1 MKKSLTAKMC
11 LVTMLWMAVAC
22 LTTYGLIAWAV
33 PVTYSTSRNEAL
45 SAAAE
50 ALAEELDGEPLENCA
65 AALYRFAGQQGAEAS
80 IVGPTG
86 EIRLSTT
93 AEGSGSAGTVVTA
106 DPGGEAVVEAEPDE
120 NIMQAVSV
128 PLRLRDGDGY
138 YILAVGSVQTVNQVS
153 EAVGRVWPY
162 ILAAVL
168 LAGSCSSAFYALFI
182 TRPVVRLTAVS
193 RKLAS
198 LQFDWRAE
206 EGRQDELGVLA
217 GNLNELAG
225 RLSDSMEALRAAN
238 RRLQADIER
247 EKAQERQR
255 TEFFSA
261 ASHELKTPLTVIKGQ
276 LSGMLDGVGVYADRE
291 KYLGRSLQ
299 VVGQMERLVQE
310 LLTVSKLETAEALP
324 AQAADLLAVVR
335 ASLERYG
342 ELFAQREI
350 RLQTELADSCMVPGD
365 PGLLGKAVGN
375 LLSNAAFH
383 PPAGAEVRV
392 RLCRTGDEAV
402 FSVENTGPRI
412 PADALPHLFEPFYRA
427 DRSRSR
433 RTGGSG
439 MGLYLAGTIA
449 RRFGGSCRVENTAD
463 GVRAELRL
471 PARRER

>member
-1 MKKSLTAKMC
+1 MC

-22 LTTYGLIAWAV
+22 LLTYGLIAWAV
-33 PVTYSTSRNEAL
+33 PVTYSAGRSEAL

-65 AALYRFAGQQGAEAS
+65 AALYRFASRQGAEVS
-80 IVGPTG
+80 IVDPAG
-86 EIRLSTT
+86 ETCLSTS
-93 AEGSGSAGTVVTA
+93 EEDGSSASGTVVTA
-106 DPGGEAVVEAEPDE
+106 EPGGEAVVEAGPDE
-120 NIMQAVSV
+120 SVMQAVSV
-128 PLRLRDGDGY
+128 PLRLREGEGY
-138 YILAVGSVQTVNQVS
+138 YILVFSGVQTVNQVS

-168 LAGSCSSAFYALFI
+168 LAGTCSSAFYALFI

-193 RKLAS
+193 RKLAA

-206 EGRQDELGVLA
+206 EGRADELGTLA

-238 RRLQADIER
+238 RRLQADIDR
-247 EKAQERQR
+247 EKERERQR
-255 TEFFSA
+255 TAFFSA

-299 VVGQMERLVQE
+299 VVGRMETLVQE
-310 LLTVSKLETAEALP
+310 LLAVSKLETGEWP
-324 AQAADLLAVVR
+324 RRKADLRAVVTE
-335 ASLERYG
+335 SLAGCG

-350 RLQTELADSCMVPGD
+350 RVRTELQEGCSTEGD
-365 PGLLGKAVGN
+365 PGLLGKAMGN
-375 LLSNAAFH
+375 LLTNAALH
-383 PPAGAEVRV
+383 SPEGAEVRV
-392 RLCRTGDEAV
+392 TLCRAGDEAV
-402 FSVENTGPRI
+402 FAVENTGVHLP
-412 PADALPHLFEPFYRA
+412 PEALPHLFEPFYRV

-439 MGLYLAGTIA
+439 LGLYLTVTIV
-449 RRFGGSCRVENTAD
+449 RRFGGDCRVENTAD
-463 GVRAELRL
+463 GVRAEIRF
-471 PARRER
+471 PSAQNPP